1 MKVEITYYKGILR
14 SQFHTYS
21 SKELGQGSK
30 RILSQIQLE
39 PTFELHNAEEISL
52 EEYEKLHNQFL
63 NIPHLK
69 VDNNVVVEYSNNTDA
84 IDSKRMNA
92 SHLLMGLEKEP
103 NLVSINEID
112 WESLKLNNIPEKYL
126 KDCFIAYVNGTNHG
140 RISGPVILKRIK
152 QFNDKEIEVFDGSRG
167 DNSYLSNN
175 KGCLDFSTGVLSYI
189 QRFYLWIARLFHAIS
204 SRFLGFNNNMPNG
217 SQNKGCLSFGCGL
230 MSLLLSLAF
239 LAWLIHFLFFGTNS
253 STKNQDNRYVE
264 KIVHDTIYIQK
275 NSKIDTVTYVDETTK
290 TTVKMLSLP
299 NVQFE
304 KNKIVLLRS
313 SIPQLN
319 QLAAYLLENK
329 SVNAEIIGHT
339 DSDGNAL
346 ANKKLSKGRAEQ
358 VRKYLIQN
366 GVQSWRV
373 KATGKGESEPVTE
386 NKTAEGRAMNRRVE
400 VKLSNANSSKTTR
413 SRQERKFEE

>member
-14 SQFHTYS
+14 SQFHTFS

-30 RILSQIQLE
+30 RILSHIQLE
-39 PTFELHNAEEISL
+39 PTFELHNAEVISK
-52 EEYEKLHNQFL
+52 EEYDKLYNQYI
-63 NIPHLK
+63 NIAHLK
-69 VDNNVVVEYSNNTDA
+69 VDDKVIVEYSNRTDA
-84 IDSKRMNA
+84 IDSKRMFANQ
-92 SHLLMGLEKEP
+92 LLMGLEKEP
-103 NLVSINEID
+103 NLVTINEID
-112 WESLKLNNIPEKYL
+112 WGSLKLENIPDKYL

-140 RISGPVILKRIK
+140 RISGPVIVKRIK
-152 QFNDKEIEVFDGSRG
+152 QLDEKEIEIFDSSISE
-167 DNSYLSNN
+167 NSSLSNN
-175 KGCLDFSTGVLSYI
+175 KGCLDFSTGILSYI
-189 QRFYLWIARLFHAIS
+189 HRFYLWIARLFHAIS
-204 SRFLGFNNNMPNG
+204 ARFFGFNNNLPNG
-217 SQNKGCLSFGCGL
+217 SQNKGCFSFGCGL
-230 MSLLLSLAF
+230 ISLISALAF
-239 LAWLIHFLFFGTNS
+239 LAWLIHFLFFGSNTS
-253 STKNQDNRYVE
+253 QKNQDNKYVE

-319 QLAAYLLENK
+319 QLVAYLLENK

-400 VKLSNANSSKTTR
+400 VKLSNATASKTTR
-413 SRQERKFEE
+413 SREERKFEE

>member
-39 PTFELHNAEEISL
+39 PTFELHNAEEISQ

-103 NLVSINEID
+103 NLISINEID

-175 KGCLDFSTGVLSYI
+175 KGCLDFSTGILSYI
-189 QRFYLWIARLFHAIS
+189 HRFYLWIARLFHVIS

-253 STKNQDNRYVE
+253 STKNQENRYVE

-339 DSDGNAL
+339 DSDGNAST
-346 ANKKLSKGRAEQ
+346 NKQLSKGRAEQ

-413 SRQERKFEE
+413 SREERKFEE